1 MRPAGGN
8 HRTLKVLADR
18 LAISTDQFDPHAA
31 QREALLAEIGA
42 SSWCA
47 VGRKY
52 GVSDNAVR
60 KWVRQYERER
70 ERGPPAA
77 PPGQPEL
84 LGGAAAATTPRPA
97 MNAPM

>member
-1 MRPAGGN
+1 VPRRRRYTDEEAREAIASSLSYSDALRRLGMRPAGGN

-18 LAISTDQFDPHAA
+18 LAISTDHFDPHAA

-70 ERGPPAA
+70 
-77 PPGQPEL
+77 
-84 LGGAAAATTPRPA
+84 
-97 MNAPM
+97 

>member
-1 MRPAGGN
+1 MTKVGVAQPERRIVARPP
-8 HRTLKVLADR
+8 LA
-18 LAISTDQFDPHAA
+18 Q
-31 QREALLAEIGA
+31 LLAEIEA

-84 LGGAAAATTPRPA
+84 LGGAAAAPTPRPA